1 MRGTGHRD
9 TRQREW
15 GALWSEHHDRWR
27 LVGVLARENKLAV
40 ILPVLK
46 GRVRRARD
54 HKVPLKDV
62 AGSAATRVCREQP
75 RNRVGF
81 GEALTWAQ
89 PRRWAP
95 APCRAAG
102 TPSAAGTSTP
112 STRHPCLR
120 SVYTRGHVSVF
131 REKQWVKPVFSHE
144 QNSCRFPPQW
154 RPATFAAPA
163 QHCQTSGLTAFAS
176 SVSTRAFRGADMRV
190 RPLRTKLERRL
201 FPQRQ

>member
-1 MRGTGHRD
+1 MERHRRVFVLNRPLRWQGRRHSARTPRGTRGHRGD
-9 TRQREW
+9 TGPWAAGR
-15 GALWSEHHDRWR
+15 ALGSEHHDRWR
-27 LVGVLARENKLAV
+27 LVGVLAREDELAMV
-40 ILPVLK
+40 LPVLK

-54 HKVPLKDV
+54 HKVPFKDV

-131 REKQWVKPVFSHE
+131 QAKAGGESGASR
-144 QNSCRFPPQW
+144 
-154 RPATFAAPA
+154 
-163 QHCQTSGLTAFAS
+163 TSRTRVASRLNGGL
-176 SVSTRAFRGADMRV
+176 
-190 RPLRTKLERRL
+190 RPLRRL
-201 FPQRQ
+201 HSTGRQVG